1 MALLIWGMKYMEP
14 DLSPVLEPIG
24 GNEGLP
30 TFDENSTEADLFTYM
45 EDFVATFIFIDIVM
59 DHISENE

>member
-1 MALLIWGMKYMEP
+1 MEP